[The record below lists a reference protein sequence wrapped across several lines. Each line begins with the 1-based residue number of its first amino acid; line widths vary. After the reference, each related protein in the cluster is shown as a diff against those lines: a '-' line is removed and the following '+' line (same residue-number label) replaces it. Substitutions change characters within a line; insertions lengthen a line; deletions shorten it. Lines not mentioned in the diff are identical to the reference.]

1 MAYYPA
7 GMLIPSKLHLIQG
20 KFQRTGVFRFL
31 DLPGE
36 IRNKVY
42 EIVFEDCV
50 VDVKMGSQAQ
60 FHDENIDR
68 PSVEY
73 QRPPYQKRNNKRQ
86 PRNRKPMENQP
97 DIKNFQPKSNASTKS
112 LKQTP
117 ISIQNQ
123 PCVAPYKYPKPQHYR
138 RGGGGR
144 LRMSHSVLCSGPAE
158 DGNPADYVVPFNF
171 MLSNRM
177 IYKETLCFLYA
188 KTVFCFTT
196 TPVLD
201 KFLRVTPP
209 KALQAIKGLEIVHET
224 QGEPELTENRRFKV
238 QSDNRWFE
246 TCKKVRDKMTD
257 LKTLRLKLILNDWPI
272 QLEMHDEWA
281 QAILCLR
288 RNGLDR
294 VDAVLIHSAFSN
306 EKLWEAA
313 RNLEIAMMNK
323 EGRMAKFA
331 EEKRIQDAKKK
342 SMALKARKVLII
354 RMNDVPKPQKMLKAC
369 D

>member
-7 GMLIPSKLHLIQG
+7 GTLVPSKLHLIQG
-20 KFQRTGVFRFL
+20 TFQRTGVFRFL

-42 EIVFEDCV
+42 DIVFEDCV
-50 VDVKMGSQAQ
+50 VDVRMGSQPQ
-60 FHDENIDR
+60 FRDENIDR
-68 PSVEY
+68 PFVDY
-73 QRPPYQKRNNKRQ
+73 QRQPYQKHNKKRQ

-97 DIKNFQPKSNASTKS
+97 DMKNFQPQTNANTKS
-112 LKQTP
+112 LKQAP
-117 ISIQNQ
+117 VLFQNQ
-123 PCVAPYKYPKPQHYR
+123 PCVAPYKYSKPQQYR
-138 RGGGGR
+138 RGKERR
-144 LRMSHSVLCSGPAE
+144 LRMSHSVLSLGPTG

-171 MLSNRM
+171 MLSNRI

-196 TPVLD
+196 SPVLD

-209 KALQAIKGLEIVHET
+209 KALQAIQGLEIVHET
-224 QGEPELTENRRFKV
+224 YGEPELTANRRFKLAA
-238 QSDNRWFE
+238 DNRWFG
-246 TCKKVRDKMTD
+246 TCKNVRDKMTD
-257 LKTLRLKLILNDWPI
+257 LKALRLKLILNDWPI

-281 QAILCLR
+281 QPILCLR

-294 VDAVLIHSAFSN
+294 VDAVLIHSAFSD

-323 EGRMAKFA
+323 EGRLAKFA

-342 SMALKARKVLII
+342 RAASKAVKVLII
-354 RMNDVPKPQKMLKAC
+354 RMNDVPKLPTALKA
-369 D
+369 